1 MQRILPRGEIE
12 SLDHTRIPRLRMPGR
27 AGVFSDRAARLR
39 ALAADSPVGAYLALM
54 ATLADAQQR
63 ALKAFVPTLPD
74 ADAIARARQHDMPL
88 LPAAHARDPAW
99 RSLLAGLV
107 DAVADAEGTPP
118 AAVEACG
125 ALRQAIDE
133 APDSLEAMADAL
145 LAGNPA
151 IAGAA
156 AAPFVMAALQVY
168 WTAHAAALDEDQLPV
183 GAFGTC
189 PCCGALP
196 VASVVRIGGAHD
208 GYRYLACPLCGLE
221 WHLERVKCSHCAST
235 KGIAYHHIEGG
246 SEAVKAESCDACGS
260 YRKIL
265 YQEKELQVEPVA
277 DDLASLAI
285 DVLMGDAG
293 FVRRSGNPLLWQ
305 GDGAE

>member
-1 MQRILPRGEIE
+1 MCTRRSGSRGRWRPCCAAASAAAGPGSTTAPGCARSNAKAAGSSVQRILPRGEIE

-118 AAVEACG
+118 AAVEA
-125 ALRQAIDE
+125 
-133 APDSLEAMADAL
+133 
-145 LAGNPA
+145 
-151 IAGAA
+151 
-156 AAPFVMAALQVY
+156 
-168 WTAHAAALDEDQLPV
+168 
-183 GAFGTC
+183 
-189 PCCGALP
+189 
-196 VASVVRIGGAHD
+196 
-208 GYRYLACPLCGLE
+208 
-221 WHLERVKCSHCAST
+221 
-235 KGIAYHHIEGG
+235 
-246 SEAVKAESCDACGS
+246 
-260 YRKIL
+260 
-265 YQEKELQVEPVA
+265 
-277 DDLASLAI
+277 
-285 DVLMGDAG
+285 
-293 FVRRSGNPLLWQ
+293 
-305 GDGAE
+305 